1 MQNNEPVL
9 RVMPMPKDTN
19 RYGTVFGGVI
29 LSYLDIAG
37 VLEARKTAAVNF
49 VTVAMNKV
57 EFHQPVFVG
66 DQVSFYTKTVRR
78 GNTSITVE
86 VIVKANRYDDPK
98 KVVHVT
104 SAELTFVA
112 VDEGRKPISIP
123 GNREAGSK

>member
-1 MQNNEPVL
+1 MQSTEPVL

-37 VLEARKTAAVNF
+37 VLEARKTAALNF

-57 EFHQPVFVG
+57 EFHKPVFVG
-66 DQVSFYTKTVRR
+66 DQVSFYTKTLRK

-86 VIVKANRYDDPK
+86 VIVKANRYDDPTK
-98 KVVHVT
+98 FVHVT
-104 SAELTFVA
+104 SAEITFVA
-112 VDEGRKPISIP
+112 VYGNKKPICIP
-123 GNREAGSK
+123 

>member
-1 MQNNEPVL
+1 MQTNEPVL

-66 DQVSFYTKTVRR
+66 DQVSFYTKTVRK

-86 VIVKANRYDDPK
+86 VIVKANRYDDPT

-104 SAELTFVA
+104 SAEITFVA
-112 VDEGRKPISIP
+112 VDENRKPIGIP
-123 GNREAGSK
+123 

>member
-1 MQNNEPVL
+1 MNNNEPVL

-37 VLEARKTAAVNF
+37 VLEARKTAALNF
-49 VTVAMNKV
+49 VTVSMNNI
-57 EFHQPVFVG
+57 EFHKPVFVG
-66 DQVSFYTKTVRR
+66 DQVSFYTKTVRK

-86 VIVKANRYDDPK
+86 IIVKANRYDDPT

-104 SAELTFVA
+104 SAEVTYVA
-112 VDEGRKPISIP
+112 VGDDRKPISIP
-123 GNREAGSK
+123 